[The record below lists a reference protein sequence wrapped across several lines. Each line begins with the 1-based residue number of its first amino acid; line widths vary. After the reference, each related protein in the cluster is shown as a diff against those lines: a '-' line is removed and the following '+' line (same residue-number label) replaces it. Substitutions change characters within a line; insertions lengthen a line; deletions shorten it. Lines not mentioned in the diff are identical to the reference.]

1 MYLVVDKGE
10 DPLLDL
16 VKEFMI
22 IPFSLDLLYRE
33 ILAVFLGLDEPH
45 EFSISTHHIH
55 DIRKMPIEPWALLG
69 VPQMCRDLILCLFGF
84 FLYQDM
90 IFLC

>member
-1 MYLVVDKGE
+1 MYFVVDKGE
-10 DPLLDL
+10 YPLLDP
-16 VKEFMI
+16 VKKLKI
-22 IPFSLDLLYRE
+22 ISLSFDLLYRE

-84 FLYQDM
+84 FLHQDM